1 MAKNPARGQ
10 NINPKNVIPNL
21 VGMTRTTAQAL
32 LSSLGFTYS
41 ESSTNTSDAGQ
52 NDIISSQSVTA
63 GNTELLGKQ
72 VPYVYQTFS
81 FTPFGFAP
89 VFSFTPSPPPI
100 FSFTP
105 FGAFSFVT
113 FSFTPFGAFGFTP
126 FGAFGF
132 LQFGFSPSQCVEE
145 HTLVKTPNG
154 DIPVKNLKMGDFIYS
169 INIDEMS
176 TNNLISFNSNTLT
189 TNELVEVEIDDI
201 SVSQKDIVVC
211 FNEDYLSKYSQ
222 EQPFFIK
229 RDGSY
234 GIISAG
240 LINEG
245 DYLIKI
251 NEDGTTEESLI
262 NNVETLNGN
271 FNVYS
276 LSLSSQTWYIAGG
289 CLVHTK

>member
-10 NINPKNVIPNL
+10 NINPKNAIPNL

-32 LSSLGFTYS
+32 LSGLGFTYS
-41 ESSTNTSDAGQ
+41 ESSTNTTDPAQ
-52 NDIISSQSVTA
+52 NDIITSQTVTA
-63 GNTELLGKQ
+63 GSTQLLGTQ

-89 VFSFTPSPPPI
+89 FGA

-113 FSFTPFGAFGFTP
+113 FSFTPFGAFGF
-126 FGAFGF
+126 
-132 LQFGFSPSQCVEE
+132 LQFGFSPSQCIEE
-145 HTLVKTPNG
+145 NTLVKTPNG
-154 DIPVKNLKMGDFIYS
+154 DIPVKDLKMGDSIYS
-169 INIDEMS
+169 INIDEVN
-176 TNNLISFNSNTLT
+176 TNNSISLNSSTLT
-189 TNELVEVEIDDI
+189 TTGLMEVEIDDI
-201 SVSQKDIVVC
+201 SVSQKDTVVC
-211 FNEDYLSKYSQ
+211 FNEDYSSKYSQ

-234 GIISAG
+234 GVISAG

-251 NEDGTTEESLI
+251 NEDGSTEESLI
-262 NNVETLNGN
+262 NNIEIFNGD

>member
-10 NINPKNVIPNL
+10 NINPKNAIPNL

-32 LSSLGFTYS
+32 LSGLGFTYS
-41 ESSTNTSDAGQ
+41 ESSTNTTDPAQ
-52 NDIISSQSVTA
+52 NDIITSQTVTA
-63 GNTELLGKQ
+63 GSTELLGTQ

-89 VFSFTPSPPPI
+89 FGA

-113 FSFTPFGAFGFTP
+113 FSFTPFGAFGF
-126 FGAFGF
+126 
-132 LQFGFSPSQCVEE
+132 LQFGFSPSQCIEE
-145 HTLVKTPNG
+145 NTLVKTPNG
-154 DIPVKNLKMGDFIYS
+154 GIPVKDLKMGDSIYS
-169 INIDEMS
+169 INIDEVN
-176 TNNLISFNSNTLT
+176 TNNSISLNSSTLT
-189 TNELVEVEIDDI
+189 ATGFVEVEIDDI
-201 SVSQKDIVVC
+201 SVSQKDTVVC
-211 FNEDYLSKYSQ
+211 FNEDYSSKYSQ

-234 GIISAG
+234 GVISAG
-240 LINEG
+240 LVNEG

-251 NEDGTTEESLI
+251 NEDGSTEESLI
-262 NNVETLNGN
+262 NNIEIFNGD

>member
-10 NINPKNVIPNL
+10 NINPKNAIPNL

-41 ESSTNTSDAGQ
+41 ESSTSTSNAGQ
-52 NDIISSQSVTA
+52 DNIISSQAVTA
-63 GNTELLGKQ
+63 GNTELLGTQ

-81 FTPFGFAP
+81 FSPFGFSPAP
-89 VFSFTPSPPPI
+89 EPPPEPV

-113 FSFTPFGAFGFTP
+113 TPVFGFTP

-132 LQFGFSPSQCVEE
+132 LQFSFVPSQCIEE
-145 HTLVKTPNG
+145 NTLVKTPNG
-154 DIPVKNLKMGDFIYS
+154 DIPVKDLKMGDSIYS
-169 INIDEMS
+169 INIDEVN
-176 TNNLISFNSNTLT
+176 TNNSISLNSSTLT
-189 TNELVEVEIDDI
+189 ATGLVEVQIDDI
-201 SVSQKDIVVC
+201 YVSQKDIVVC
-211 FNEDYLSKYSQ
+211 FNEDYYSKYSQ

-229 RDGSY
+229 RDGFY
-234 GIISAG
+234 GVISAG

-251 NEDGTTEESLI
+251 NEDGNTEESLV
-262 NNVETLNGN
+262 NNIEIFNGN

-276 LSLSSQTWYIAGG
+276 LSLSSQTWYVAGG

>member
-10 NINPKNVIPNL
+10 NINPKNAIPNL

-41 ESSTNTSDAGQ
+41 ESSTNTTDPAQ
-52 NDIISSQSVTA
+52 NDIITSQTVTA
-63 GNTELLGKQ
+63 GSTELLGTQ
-72 VPYVYQTFS
+72 VPYVYKTFS

-89 VFSFTPSPPPI
+89 FGA

-113 FSFTPFGAFGFTP
+113 FSFTPFGAFGF
-126 FGAFGF
+126 
-132 LQFGFSPSQCVEE
+132 LQFGFSPSQCIEE
-145 HTLVKTPNG
+145 NTFVKTPNG
-154 DIPVKNLKMGDFIYS
+154 DIPVKDLKMGDSIYS
-169 INIDEMS
+169 INIDEVN
-176 TNNLISFNSNTLT
+176 TNNSISLNSSTLT
-189 TNELVEVEIDDI
+189 ATGLVEVEIDDI
-201 SVSQKDIVVC
+201 SVSQKDTVVC
-211 FNEDYLSKYSQ
+211 FNEDYSSKYSQ

-234 GIISAG
+234 GVISAG

-245 DYLIKI
+245 DSLIKI
-251 NEDGTTEESLI
+251 NEDGSTQESLI
-262 NNVETLNGN
+262 NNIEIFNGD

>member
-10 NINPKNVIPNL
+10 NINPKNAIPNL

-32 LSSLGFTYS
+32 LSGLGFTYS
-41 ESSTNTSDAGQ
+41 ESSTNTADAGQ
-52 NDIISSQSVTA
+52 NGIISSQAVTA
-63 GNTELLGKQ
+63 GSTQLLGTQ

-81 FTPFGFAP
+81 FAPFGFAP
-89 VFSFTPSPPPI
+89 EPPPPV

-113 FSFTPFGAFGFTP
+113 FSFTPFGAFGF
-126 FGAFGF
+126 
-132 LQFGFSPSQCVEE
+132 LQFGFSPSQCIEE
-145 HTLVKTPNG
+145 NTLVKTPNG
-154 DIPVKNLKMGDFIYS
+154 DIPVKDLKMGDSIYS
-169 INIDEMS
+169 INIDEVN
-176 TNNLISFNSNTLT
+176 TNNSISLNSSTLT
-189 TNELVEVEIDDI
+189 ATSLVEVEIDDV
-201 SVSQKDIVVC
+201 SVSQKDTVVC
-211 FNEDYLSKYSQ
+211 FNEDYSSKYSQ

-229 RDGSY
+229 RDGFY
-234 GIISAG
+234 GVISAG

-251 NEDGTTEESLI
+251 NEDGSAEKSLI
-262 NNVETLNGN
+262 NNIEIFNGN

-276 LSLSSQTWYIAGG
+276 LSLSSQAWYIAGG

>member
-10 NINPKNVIPNL
+10 NINPKNAIPNL

-41 ESSTNTSDAGQ
+41 ESSTNTADAGQ
-52 NDIISSQSVTA
+52 NGIISSQAVTA
-63 GNTELLGKQ
+63 GNTELLGTQ

-81 FTPFGFAP
+81 FAPFGFAP
-89 VFSFTPSPPPI
+89 EPPPPV

-113 FSFTPFGAFGFTP
+113 FSFTPFGAFGF
-126 FGAFGF
+126 
-132 LQFGFSPSQCVEE
+132 LQFGFSPSQCIEE
-145 HTLVKTPNG
+145 NTLVKTPNG
-154 DIPVKNLKMGDFIYS
+154 DIPVKDLKMGDSIYS
-169 INIDEMS
+169 INIDEVN
-176 TNNLISFNSNTLT
+176 TNNSISLNSSTLT
-189 TNELVEVEIDDI
+189 ATSLVEVEIDDV
-201 SVSQKDIVVC
+201 SVSQKDTVVC
-211 FNEDYLSKYSQ
+211 FNEDYSSKYSQ

-234 GIISAG
+234 GVISAG

-251 NEDGTTEESLI
+251 NEDGSAEESLI
-262 NNVETLNGN
+262 NNIEIFNGN

-276 LSLSSQTWYIAGG
+276 LSLSSQAWYIAGG